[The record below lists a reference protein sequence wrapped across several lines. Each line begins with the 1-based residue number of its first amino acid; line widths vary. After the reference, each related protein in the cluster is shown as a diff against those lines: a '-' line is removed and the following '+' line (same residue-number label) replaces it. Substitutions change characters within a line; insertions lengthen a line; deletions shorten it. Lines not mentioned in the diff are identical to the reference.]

1 MTVTTELA
9 GDVRALLS
17 EAVGGPQVLTAPGE
31 LITYAR
37 DATASLGVTPSAV
50 VLPAST
56 DEVQSVLRIAHQHRL
71 PVVPRGAGTSLAG
84 GTVALRH
91 AIVLS
96 MAWMRAT
103 LEVSPREMLVRAEAG
118 TTTQSVIQA
127 AADVGLLY
135 PPDPGSRSVCTIGG
149 NVATC
154 AGGLRGLKYGVTRNY
169 ILGLTAVLAD
179 GSRITTGGRLWKD
192 VAGYDLTRLLTGSEG
207 TLAVITEVTVALRP
221 APRFEAVGLAFFDS
235 LADAAATVD
244 AIVGSGILPSTLEFL
259 DGQCIN
265 AVEDFG
271 GLGLDRSAGALL
283 LFGDDGEPD
292 AVRASMAAMAE
303 HAAAGGGEGLRIAED
318 PAGLEELLHARRC
331 SLPALSRLGAVTI
344 LEDVTVPRP
353 AMAEMVRFIGEAAAR
368 HEVLIAT
375 FGHAGDGNL
384 HPTACLPAGDAA
396 ALRRAHHAFDDIF
409 TAAIALGASIT
420 REHGVGLAK
429 LPYLASQLGATQM
442 DLLRRVK
449 QAFDPLGILNP
460 GKLGS

>member
-1 MTVTTELA
+1 
-9 GDVRALLS
+9 VRALLS

-244 AIVGSGILPSTLEFL
+244 AIVGSGILPSRISGGSDST
-259 DGQCIN
+259 GQRELSCSLVTTESRTQSEQ
-265 AVEDFG
+265 AWRQW
-271 GLGLDRSAGALL
+271 RSTRRRAGARDCGSPRIPL
-283 LFGDDGEPD
+283 GS
-292 AVRASMAAMAE
+292 RSSSTR
-303 HAAAGGGEGLRIAED
+303 AAA
-318 PAGLEELLHARRC
+318 PYRRC
-331 SLPALSRLGAVTI
+331 LDSEP
-344 LEDVTVPRP
+344 
-353 AMAEMVRFIGEAAAR
+353 
-368 HEVLIAT
+368 
-375 FGHAGDGNL
+375 
-384 HPTACLPAGDAA
+384 
-396 ALRRAHHAFDDIF
+396 
-409 TAAIALGASIT
+409 
-420 REHGVGLAK
+420 
-429 LPYLASQLGATQM
+429 
-442 DLLRRVK
+442 
-449 QAFDPLGILNP
+449 
-460 GKLGS
+460 